1 MEMRVAPLLA
11 LPLMSL
17 TGSTAVAQATPTVIV
32 QLSSFKFAPSTI
44 VLDHGRPYVLRLM
57 NVSDSGHD
65 FVAESFF
72 DAANV
77 APADRKAIAEG
88 GIEVPPG
95 QAIDIHLTAPAAG
108 RYKLKCSHAFHK
120 MFGMSGSIVVR

>member
-1 MEMRVAPLLA
+1 MRIALLFA
-11 LPLMSL
+11 LPLISL
-17 TGSTAVAQATPTVIV
+17 AGSTAVAQAAPVVAV
-32 QLSSFKFAPSTI
+32 QLSNFKFAPSRI

-95 QAIDIHLTAPAAG
+95 QAVEIHLTAPAAG
-108 RYKLKCSHAFHK
+108 NYKLKCSHAFHK

>member
-1 MEMRVAPLLA
+1 MRITPLCLSFIVLA
-11 LPLMSL
+11 
-17 TGSTAVAQATPTVIV
+17 GSTATAQPAATVMV
-32 QLSSFKFAPSTI
+32 QLSNFKFAPSSI
-44 VLDHGRPYVLRLM
+44 VLDHGRSYVLRLM

-72 DAANV
+72 DAASV
-77 APADRKAIAEG
+77 APADRKAITEG

-95 QAIDIHLTAPAAG
+95 QAVEIHLTAPAAG
-108 RYKLKCSHAFHK
+108 TYKLKCSHAFHK

>member
-1 MEMRVAPLLA
+1 MRVALLLA
-11 LPLMSL
+11 LPLISL
-17 TGSTAVAQATPTVIV
+17 AGSVAMAQTAPTVIV
-32 QLSSFKFAPSTI
+32 QLSNFKFAPSTI
-44 VLDHGRPYVLRLM
+44 VLDRGRPYVLRLM

-72 DAANV
+72 DAADV
-77 APADRKAIAEG
+77 APADRKVIAEG

-95 QAIDIHLTAPAAG
+95 QAIDIRLTAPAAG
-108 RYKLKCSHAFHK
+108 SYKLKCSHSFHK